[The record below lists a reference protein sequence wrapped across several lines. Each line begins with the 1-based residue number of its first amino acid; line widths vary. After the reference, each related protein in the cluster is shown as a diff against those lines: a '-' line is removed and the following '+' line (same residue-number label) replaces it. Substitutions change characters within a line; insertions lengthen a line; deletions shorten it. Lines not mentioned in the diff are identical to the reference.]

1 MGEGDVDAMNSNLLL
16 ALALAAILLL
26 SGHARAQAPSP
37 LGQGDHHPL
46 HRDFYRHWMQPGVS
60 PPVSCCNARIE
71 QQGVEVGDCEPT
83 EARLIAGRWYARL
96 PHAGP
101 FVEVPESRILRER
114 NPTQDGTDAHL
125 CWSPVGGVLCF
136 VPPFGGG

>member
-1 MGEGDVDAMNSNLLL
+1 MKRITRHLLL
-16 ALALAAILLL
+16 IAVLYGLVLLFLGFAA
-26 SGHARAQAPSP
+26 GRASAQ
-37 LGQGDHHPL
+37 DHHPL
-46 HRDFYRHWMQPGVS
+46 HRDFYRHWKQPNS
-60 PPVSCCNARIE
+60 NKSCCDARVSYPN
-71 QQGVEVGDCEPT
+71 GVEIGDCEPT

-101 FVEVPESRILRER
+101 FIEVPPGRILRER

-125 CWSPVGGVLCF
+125 CWTENTGVLCF